1 MASVSFFTPD
11 ICGKENPGED
21 QEESHRNPGLSAPYE
36 VMRGMKG
43 GIKKIFSGEDS
54 FCGPGLF
61 GQGFI
66 CQSILVSCNRVLLE
80 RPEFSPCGSY
90 SIVVAGSQ

>member
-43 GIKKIFSGEDS
+43 GIKKIFSGSNLPDRARDGDGDQGVRGAAEEE
-54 FCGPGLF
+54 PGFL
-61 GQGFI
+61 QFI
-66 CQSILVSCNRVLLE
+66 RWL
-80 RPEFSPCGSY
+80 SPL
-90 SIVVAGSQ
+90 

>member
-36 VMRGMKG
+36 VMRGGNVTSKNA
-43 GIKKIFSGEDS
+43 SGSNLPDRARDGDGDQGVRGAAEEK
-54 FCGPGLF
+54 PGFL
-61 GQGFI
+61 QFI
-66 CQSILVSCNRVLLE
+66 RWL
-80 RPEFSPCGSY
+80 SPL
-90 SIVVAGSQ
+90 